1 MAFEIVSGQK
11 PSERDLFLLEMANVL
26 TELNAEK
33 IGVFAVLPGGETFQ
47 GYHRMDFGDKLLMSG
62 HAQMDAVDVMIRNN
76 MGRYLEADEEEME
89 YE

>member
-11 PSERDLFLLEMANVL
+11 PSERDLFLLETANVL

-33 IGVFAVLPGGETFQ
+33 IGFFAVLPEGGTFE

-62 HAQMDAVDVMIRNN
+62 HAQMDAVDIMIRNN
-76 MGRYLEADEEEME
+76 MGRYLEADEEETE